1 MNNSR
6 DLNLNDLIWGS
17 IAVWSVSSTVD
28 CILISRQHR
37 KLSQTLAVVAQPS
50 PNLTP
55 RCLWHILTLMHPFT
69 QCFPTNS
76 IEGHQLRGWSLS
88 QRSWG
93 MGWGVV
99 SLQQGQHGD
108 SRVFWAEVVSFSNG
122 ICSESQLFLCYLMF
136 SYLVLL
142 HFVYNAFW
150 PLFVKGTLKINL
162 TFLLT

>member
-1 MNNSR
+1 
-6 DLNLNDLIWGS
+6 
-17 IAVWSVSSTVD
+17 
-28 CILISRQHR
+28 
-37 KLSQTLAVVAQPS
+37 
-50 PNLTP
+50 
-55 RCLWHILTLMHPFT
+55 MHPFT
-69 QCFPTNS
+69 QFFPTNS

-93 MGWGVV
+93 VGWGVV
-99 SLQQGQHGD
+99 SLQQGQHRD

-150 PLFVKGTLKINL
+150 PLFVKGTTLLSYLPSHCGEKHKTFWLATLVTTTPLYSILLWSKQFKIRILRGAFCSRNNFLSMRYWLYL
-162 TFLLT
+162 TVL